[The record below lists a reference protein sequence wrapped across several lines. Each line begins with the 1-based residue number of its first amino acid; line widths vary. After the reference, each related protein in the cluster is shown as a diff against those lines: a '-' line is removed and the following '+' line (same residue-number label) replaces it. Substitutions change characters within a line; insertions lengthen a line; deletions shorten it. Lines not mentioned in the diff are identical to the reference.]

1 MLMCDATGLSQR
13 RACRLTGLSLST
25 CRYEAHRPAADA
37 HLSGRI
43 TELALERRRFGYRRI
58 WQLLRREGLHVNHKR
73 VYRLYHLSGLGVKRR
88 RRRKGLATERLPL
101 LRPAAPNLTWSMDF
115 VMDALSTGRRI
126 KCLTCVDDFTKECLT
141 VTVAFGISGV
151 QVTRILDS
159 IALFRGYPATIRT
172 DQGPEFTCR
181 ALDQW
186 AFEHGVELRLIQPG
200 KPTQNGF
207 IESFN
212 GRFRDECLN
221 EHWFSDIVHARKII
235 NDWRQDYNECRPH
248 STLNY
253 QTLSEFAAGWR
264 KG

>member
-1 MLMCDATGLSQR
+1 M
-13 RACRLTGLSLST
+13 
-25 CRYEAHRPAADA
+25 
-37 HLSGRI
+37 
-43 TELALERRRFGYRRI
+43 
-58 WQLLRREGLHVNHKR
+58 
-73 VYRLYHLSGLGVKRR
+73 
-88 RRRKGLATERLPL
+88 
-101 LRPAAPNLTWSMDF
+101 TWSMDF
-115 VMDALSTGRRI
+115 VMDALATGRRI

-186 AFEHGVELRLIQPG
+186 AFEHGVKLRLIQPG

-221 EHWFSDIVHARKII
+221 EHWFSDVSHARKTISE
-235 NDWRQDYNECRPH
+235 WRQDYNECRPH

-253 QTLSEFAAGWR
+253 QTPSEFAASWR
-264 KG
+264 KGNSESEGSDITN

>member
-1 MLMCDATGLSQR
+1 MCEAKGLSQR

-151 QVTRILDS
+151 QVSRILDS
-159 IALFRGYPATIRT
+159 IALFRGYPATIR
-172 DQGPEFTCR
+172 GRLRER
-181 ALDQW
+181 AKSYAKALANDI
-186 AFEHGVELRLIQPG
+186 LR
-200 KPTQNGF
+200 
-207 IESFN
+207 
-212 GRFRDECLN
+212 
-221 EHWFSDIVHARKII
+221 
-235 NDWRQDYNECRPH
+235 
-248 STLNY
+248 
-253 QTLSEFAAGWR
+253 
-264 KG
+264 

>member
-1 MLMCDATGLSQR
+1 GVIFFCISDTLVPTTYLVDTTLSDASDYDQTVH
-13 RACRLTGLSLST
+13 AVRL
-25 CRYEAHRPAADA
+25 R
-37 HLSGRI
+37 
-43 TELALERRRFGYRRI
+43 
-58 WQLLRREGLHVNHKR
+58 
-73 VYRLYHLSGLGVKRR
+73 
-88 RRRKGLATERLPL
+88 
-101 LRPAAPNLTWSMDF
+101 
-115 VMDALSTGRRI
+115 
-126 KCLTCVDDFTKECLT
+126 
-141 VTVAFGISGV
+141 ISGV

-248 STLNY
+248 SALNY
-253 QTLSEFAAGWR
+253 QTPSEFAARWR
-264 KG
+264 NGKCEGKQTDITN